1 MFQSILN
8 RIREFP
14 TKIILSFPENKK
26 MLQNSR
32 DVVEKYNIQKWFTKI
47 PAQRAYHQKI
57 TQFIAQNFK
66 SDSTILESGCG
77 IGQTFCILARYGFK
91 NFIGVEVDHNTF
103 LGAKEFLMRQNVE
116 AQLYECDGLDVLKFQ
131 PEDTVDIYLPL
142 NWTYFTSQFDK
153 VFEIG
158 RKVLKSNGIM
168 IVDFIRND
176 YVPKT
181 EKEKK
186 VYNNYP
192 YKYSLNDVKVYYQ
205 SNKFEI
211 IDIDE
216 SDDVRVVFY
225 LRLK

>member
-1 MFQSILN
+1 
-8 RIREFP
+8 
-14 TKIILSFPENKK
+14 
-26 MLQNSR
+26 
-32 DVVEKYNIQKWFTKI
+32 
-47 PAQRAYHQKI
+47 
-57 TQFIAQNFK
+57 
-66 SDSTILESGCG
+66 
-77 IGQTFCILARYGFK
+77 
-91 NFIGVEVDHNTF
+91 
-103 LGAKEFLMRQNVE
+103 
-116 AQLYECDGLDVLKFQ
+116 
-131 PEDTVDIYLPL
+131 
-142 NWTYFTSQFDK
+142 
-153 VFEIG
+153 
-158 RKVLKSNGIM
+158 M